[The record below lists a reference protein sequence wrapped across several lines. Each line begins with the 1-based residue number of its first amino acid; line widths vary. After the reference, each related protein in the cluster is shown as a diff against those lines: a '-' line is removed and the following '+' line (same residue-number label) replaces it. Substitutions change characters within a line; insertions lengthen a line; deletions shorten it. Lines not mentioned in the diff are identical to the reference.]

1 MQGRSEGSW
10 FGRRYDEGKCRLCHV
25 GGEFRLQHGLGQR
38 DITTALNIISAK
50 MIIWS
55 GAHQSGSDVVVPP
68 RACRVSKI
76 LIITHDSLKQTLHMS
91 VGQQYQKS
99 CEAKYH

>member
-1 MQGRSEGSW
+1 VRCGISYCGGRRGGNQSQGRLPTQHTVDCRKRACKAGPKGRG

-50 MIIWS
+50 MIS
-55 GAHQSGSDVVVPP
+55 GLALTNLAVTSLCLLVP
-68 RACRVSKI
+68 
-76 LIITHDSLKQTLHMS
+76 
-91 VGQQYQKS
+91 VG
-99 CEAKYH
+99 